1 MTKKLMSV
9 RNDATPSRLKKSL
22 EIEDRRQRLKFLRT
36 LTGLSMKEFAQHCHL
51 GLTTVN
57 YWEQGYSSITER
69 GAKLISNAMQQEG
82 IACTPIWLL
91 YGLGDP
97 PKIVEPNK
105 LSKLHFIP
113 IQKTVQSLQEEML
126 FYGCEK
132 TKSELEFF
140 QSHYPDHW
148 VYFLQDESMS
158 PLYHSGDIVAGKKIT
173 GKNMELAH
181 RADCIVEMPNNQ
193 LLIRR
198 IQIASIKDRFN
209 LYVINPEY
217 SVELPPLRHVEIRS
231 LAPIIRIFKP
241 AKF

>member
-91 YGLGDP
+91 YVIH
-97 PKIVEPNK
+97 PKLLSRISSPNYILFLFRK
-105 LSKLHFIP
+105 
-113 IQKTVQSLQEEML
+113 QYSLFKKKCF